1 MASFRLE
8 QLFKGHLTQS
18 LTQEE
23 KSEFFALVNDA
34 SHADQLQELVD
45 RVELG
50 AHELV
55 DLNEES
61 SKEILFAILTL
72 NEQTTVRNL
81 WWRYVAAACIIALM
95 AIGTIWLISPNQQIQ
110 QGILQ
115 KAVIAPGTNKAILVT
130 GDGQELV
137 LDGKGTI
144 QVGNARIEGG
154 VASYQNAST
163 VAFNTLKT
171 PRGGQFKVILPDGT
185 HVWINSAS
193 QLRYPTAFTGNNR
206 IVELEG
212 EAYFEVTHDRQKPF
226 KVKVGDLF
234 VNVLGTKF
242 NIMAYSDEPSVQ
254 TTLVNGSVE
263 LNLLGNSKLIQP
275 GEQAN
280 IKAGSSEFII
290 ANPDLNQVLAWKEGK
305 FLFNNLDIK
314 SIMRQI
320 SRWYDIDVEY
330 RGEPSVRLLGG
341 GFSKAS
347 IADSVLSIIEETGI
361 AQFKFEGKKVI
372 VIPKN

>member
-1 MASFRLE
+1 
-8 QLFKGHLTQS
+8 
-18 LTQEE
+18 
-23 KSEFFALVNDA
+23 
-34 SHADQLQELVD
+34 
-45 RVELG
+45 
-50 AHELV
+50 
-55 DLNEES
+55 
-61 SKEILFAILTL
+61 
-72 NEQTTVRNL
+72 
-81 WWRYVAAACIIALM
+81 
-95 AIGTIWLISPNQQIQ
+95 
-110 QGILQ
+110 
-115 KAVIAPGTNKAILVT
+115 
-130 GDGQELV
+130 
-137 LDGKGTI
+137 
-144 QVGNARIEGG
+144 
-154 VASYQNAST
+154 
-163 VAFNTLKT
+163 
-171 PRGGQFKVILPDGT
+171 
-185 HVWINSAS
+185 
-193 QLRYPTAFTGNNR
+193 
-206 IVELEG
+206 LEG

>member
-1 MASFRLE
+1 M
-8 QLFKGHLTQS
+8 
-18 LTQEE
+18 
-23 KSEFFALVNDA
+23 
-34 SHADQLQELVD
+34 
-45 RVELG
+45 
-50 AHELV
+50 
-55 DLNEES
+55 
-61 SKEILFAILTL
+61 
-72 NEQTTVRNL
+72 
-81 WWRYVAAACIIALM
+81 
-95 AIGTIWLISPNQQIQ
+95 
-110 QGILQ
+110 
-115 KAVIAPGTNKAILVT
+115 
-130 GDGQELV
+130 V

-171 PRGGQFKVILPDGT
+171 PRGGQFKVILPDCT

>member
-18 LTQEE
+18 LTQEV

-50 AHELV
+50 AHEWV